1 MKNFIIVGFLLVYTL
16 GYTSGTPIPMDD
28 TKAKYNTEKIPFLTS
43 TISDGH
49 IYFQIPESSI
59 GKPMLL
65 SKVDTKF
72 YQYESKQIV
81 FIKSDENIIIE
92 ERMAWSETGIWIPL
106 DDDTGLEKRTLG
118 IFPMVKSEYGDG
130 FFSIDVTNFFLSS
143 KVSWRWDSGN
153 INTNL
158 SRIEST
164 KDLDEE
170 HIVKTVISS
179 VRRDNEY
186 LEDVYY
192 SFYDLQ
198 EPMEPRPFDYRMGYH
213 NENVSLISARTQNY
227 LASICRWKLKKKYPN
242 QQVSEPVKP
251 ITFILSP
258 EIPKKWRPYVKAG
271 IEEWLPAFEAA
282 GFINAVVVKE
292 VDSLNDWDNY
302 GLSNS
307 IVRWGDGTDNIRRY
321 DVPEGGGTV
330 SRVVDIRSGEIIK
343 SDIFISSSNEGR
355 VESYLIRCAPL
366 DKRAL
371 SYPYPESLQGET
383 LQYVVAHESGHAFG
397 IKDAHFGEYT
407 YPVEKMGDTAWIKEM
422 GHTPTVMNYARHNN
436 IAQPEDYVPPSLL
449 MPKVGPADLYMIQ
462 WGYTEFPPNTLAI
475 EKKSSLEKI
484 IRLQDSIPWFRYN
497 NSPLE
502 IIGPSMTNEVVET
515 NNPVK
520 STQLALENIERII
533 KILPQVNTGQKD
545 NARLERLYDKTLDLW
560 YQHMRHV
567 ISLIA
572 GYEIFYKAMDQQGN
586 MYTPIP
592 LESQEEALDFIL
604 DNAFNPPNWLVNP
617 NFMTGI
623 KYSTYPDAVL
633 LKQQRLLLELL
644 REQRMKRFEHM
655 ETINGNEG
663 LLQKYLSKLRLGLFK
678 ELSNDVKVKP
688 RTQEIQL
695 TYIDELLGIIQKER
709 VYVFEP
715 VKKKFDYTD
724 YSKGLLMQQL
734 ISLKKDIKK
743 AVKKN
748 KESSSFGHWQLCLN
762 KLNAIP

>member
-1 MKNFIIVGFLLVYTL
+1 MKNIITVCLLLVYTL
-16 GYTSGTPIPMDD
+16 GYTFGTPIPMDD

-59 GKPMLL
+59 GKPILL

-153 INTNL
+153 INASL
-158 SRIEST
+158 SRIESN
-164 KDLDEE
+164 KDLDQE
-170 HIVKTVISS
+170 HIVKTLISS
-179 VRRDNEY
+179 IRRDNEY
-186 LEDVYY
+186 LENVYY

-213 NENVSLISARTQNY
+213 NENVNSISARTQNY

-242 QQVSEPVKP
+242 QKVSVPIKP

-258 EIPKKWRPYVKAG
+258 KIPKKWRPYVKAG

-282 GFINAVVVKE
+282 GFKNAIVVKE
-292 VDSLNDWDNY
+292 VDSLSDWDNY
-302 GLSNS
+302 GMGNS
-307 IVRWGDGTDNIRRY
+307 IVRWGNGSDNIRTY
-321 DVPEGGGTV
+321 DVSGGGGTV
-330 SRVVDIRSGEIIK
+330 SRVVDVRSGEIIK
-343 SDIFISSSNEGR
+343 SDILISSSNEGR
-355 VESYLIRCAPL
+355 AEKYFIRCAPL
-366 DKRAL
+366 DKRTL
-371 SYPYPESLQGET
+371 SYPYPETLLGET

-436 IAQPEDYVPPSLL
+436 IAQPEDSIPPSLL

-462 WGYTEFPPNTLAI
+462 WGYTEFLPETSSE
-475 EKKSSLEKI
+475 EKETALEKI
-484 IRLQDSIPWFRYN
+484 IRLQDTIPWYRYN
-497 NSPLE
+497 NGPYE
-502 IIGPSMTNEVVET
+502 IIGPSMTNEVVES

-520 STQLALENIERII
+520 STELALKNIERVI
-533 KILPQVNTGQKD
+533 KILPQVNKGEKD
-545 NARLERLYDKTLDLW
+545 NARLERLYEKTIDLW

-567 ISLIA
+567 ISLIG

-592 LESQEEALDFIL
+592 LESQEEAIEYIIE
-604 DNAFNPPNWLVNP
+604 NAFNPPNWLVNP
-617 NFMTGI
+617 NFLAGI
-623 KYSTYPDAVL
+623 KYSTFPDEIVFLQEKL
-633 LKQQRLLLELL
+633 LRELL
-644 REQRMKRFEHM
+644 RPQRMKRFEHM
-655 ETINGNEG
+655 QTIAGYEEIAN
-663 LLQKYLSKLRLGLFK
+663 KYLSKLQSGLFR
-678 ELSNDVKVKP
+678 ELYNGTKVKP
-688 RTQEIQL
+688 RNQEIQL
-695 TYIDELLGIIQKER
+695 TYIDVVTSKIVQESGFSEAN
-709 VYVFEP
+709 
-715 VKKKFDYTD
+715 KKAWSHDAYT
-724 YSKGLLMQQL
+724 KGLMIQQL
-734 ISLKKDIKK
+734 MSLKKDIENEIKR
-743 AVKKN
+743 N
-748 KESSSFGHWQLCLN
+748 KHSSSLGHWQLCLN
-762 KLNAIP
+762 KLNQIL